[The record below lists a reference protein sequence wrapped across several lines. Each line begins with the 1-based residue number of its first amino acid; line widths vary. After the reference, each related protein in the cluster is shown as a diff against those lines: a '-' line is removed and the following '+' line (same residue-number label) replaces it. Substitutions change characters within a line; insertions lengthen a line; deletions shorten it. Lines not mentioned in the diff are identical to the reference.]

1 MLVKYIFGIKCFT
14 FFNIYYKIFIL
25 KVHILFEKE
34 LIMEKE
40 IVQII
45 ATQLGKKVEDIK
57 LESKLIQDLGADS
70 LDIVELLMKLEDEYG
85 ITIPDQDAANLVT
98 IGDVVKFME
107 SQNIK

>member
-1 MLVKYIFGIKCFT
+1 
-14 FFNIYYKIFIL
+14 
-25 KVHILFEKE
+25 
-34 LIMEKE
+34 MEKE
-40 IVQII
+40 IIQII
-45 ATQLGKKVEDIK
+45 ATQLSKKVEDIK

-107 SQNIK
+107 SQKIK

>member
-1 MLVKYIFGIKCFT
+1 MQ
-14 FFNIYYKIFIL
+14 
-25 KVHILFEKE
+25 
-34 LIMEKE
+34 KE
-40 IVQII
+40 IIQII
-45 ATQLGKKVEDIK
+45 ATQLGKKVDDIK

>member
-1 MLVKYIFGIKCFT
+1 
-14 FFNIYYKIFIL
+14 
-25 KVHILFEKE
+25 
-34 LIMEKE
+34 MEKE
-40 IVQII
+40 IIQII

-57 LESKLIQDLGADS
+57 LDAKLIQDLGADS

>member
-1 MLVKYIFGIKCFT
+1 
-14 FFNIYYKIFIL
+14 
-25 KVHILFEKE
+25 
-34 LIMEKE
+34 MEKE

-98 IGDVVKFME
+98 IGDVVKFMQ